1 MAELRG
7 DLALKG
13 GGDFWKSGSRRQQLK
28 EILKHSRRMATSYQ
42 TNCPSRQLPSVWQWW
57 VIDVWWS
64 YYIIILLLPASNSL
78 QFKDFLSSGQY
89 YLCNNPLLTSVL
101 WPCCCL
107 NLHKLL
113 KSIASSTKSG
123 SETSLCLLPTPQP
136 PPPPWERHEQSLH
149 SQCYFWLYGPVSYI
163 LSLSHPY
170 PGWRIL

>member
-13 GGDFWKSGSRRQQLK
+13 GGDFWKSGSRRPQLK
-28 EILKHSRRMATSYQ
+28 EILKHSRRVATSYQ

-64 YYIIILLLPASNSL
+64 YYIMILMLPASNSL
-78 QFKDFLSSGQY
+78 QFKDFLSSRQY

-107 NLHKLL
+107 NPYKLL
-113 KSIASSTKSG
+113 KSIASSTESG
-123 SETSLCLLPTPQP
+123 SETSLCLLSA
-136 PPPPWERHEQSLH
+136 PPPWERHGTVIAFSVLLLTVWTH
-149 SQCYFWLYGPVSYI
+149 VIYP
-163 LSLSHPY
+163 LSLSHP
-170 PGWRIL
+170 GWRIL